1 MMNLK
6 KVVKKFTCGVLCTA
20 MLSCCAGD
28 VKAKT
33 LKAIDTSSVVG
44 DVINSVQSVI
54 VTAPENKVT
63 NLYVSKASMDSVT
76 LKWTKSIDASA
87 YVIQYWISGTSDKTE
102 IKINDVSE
110 YTITNLEQNVY
121 MFAVQAAN
129 IKADGSYTK
138 GNPTETVF
146 GAPLPL
152 KPTGKINNAK
162 EGYCSFFIEGLNA
175 YSNPE
180 MKSQIVIYDTENNQI
195 GEQTF
200 TGNYNGVSI
209 ECDELLNNNFYYAKI
224 CGYYTNSRKEE
235 LCGEWSDAIYF
246 STAISP
252 LKTSQ
257 KNRQV
262 TLQWPKVKGAA
273 EYTVYVS
280 KKKDSGFKKVCNTSK
295 LTKTVSK
302 YGTTKL
308 QAGKNYYFKVVA
320 SKEKDGNTYTCS
332 SSVRKVNIK

>member
-1 MMNLK
+1 MMDIK

-20 MLSCCAGD
+20 MLFGCAGD
-28 VKAKT
+28 VKAKNLKT
-33 LKAIDTSSVVG
+33 LDTSSTVG
-44 DVINSVQSVI
+44 DVINGIQNAVVLP
-54 VTAPENKVT
+54 PENKVT
-63 NLYVSKASMDSVT
+63 NLYVSKATIDSVT

-87 YVIQYWISGTSDKTE
+87 YVIQYWISGTSAKTE
-102 IKINDVSE
+102 LQIGNVSE
-110 YTITNLEQNVY
+110 YTLTNLEQNVY

-129 IKADGSYTK
+129 IKVDGSYTK

-146 GAPLPL
+146 GTPIPL

-180 MKSQIVIYDTENNQI
+180 MKSQIVIYDTENNQV

-200 TGNYNGVSI
+200 TGNYNGASI
-209 ECDELLNNNFYYAKI
+209 ECDELVDNKFYYAKI
-224 CGYYTNSRKEE
+224 CGYYINSKKEE

-280 KKKDSGFKKVCNTSK
+280 KKKDSGFKKVCNTNK

-302 YGTTKL
+302 YGSTKL

-320 SKEKDGNTYTCS
+320 SMEKDGNTYTCS
-332 SSVRKVNIK
+332 SSTRKVNVK